1 VSQLLVLAFVFV
13 AVVCLTVA
21 TYLYANRAQLS
32 AADAARARLK
42 MVQETKR
49 TAPSILLKDQKEAG
63 LSLLARLLGG
73 KAFGERLALQL
84 RRAGSELTPGS
95 LILYAAGFTSVGI
108 AAGLITRSS
117 VVLVVAAVSGA
128 IGPFFWLRRRERKR
142 LAAFQSQL
150 PDAIDMLVSAMRAG
164 YSFQAA
170 MRFISEEVA
179 DPLGPE
185 FARFYDEQRLGVD
198 VRSALTALQERIE
211 SMDLKMFVTAVLVQ
225 RESGGNLSE
234 VLANISDI
242 MRERFAMQGEIDTLT
257 AESRLSA
264 RILGV
269 LPILVFIGITI
280 VNPAFMRPMLQQPV
294 GRFMLAIAAVSVL
307 LGYLVMMSI
316 ADIDL

>member
-1 VSQLLVLAFVFV
+1 VQQLLILLFVFV
-13 AVVCLTVA
+13 AAVCLTVA
-21 TYLYANRAQLS
+21 TYLYLNRTRLS
-32 AADAARARLK
+32 AADAARARLQ
-42 MVQETKR
+42 MAEETRR
-49 TAPSILLKDQKEAG
+49 TAPSILLKDESRAG
-63 LSLLARLLGG
+63 LTLLGRLLGG
-73 KAFGERLALQL
+73 RAYNERVSLQL
-84 RRAGSELTPGS
+84 RRAGSEATPGS
-95 LILYAAGFTSVGI
+95 LILFAVGLASTGLVLGLLLTSLVLAAALAIV
-108 AAGLITRSS
+108 
-117 VVLVVAAVSGA
+117 GA
-128 IGPFFWLRRRERKR
+128 IGPFFWLRRKERRR
-142 LAAFQSQL
+142 LDAFQGQL

-198 VRSALTALQERIE
+198 VRTALTSLQDRID

-242 MRERFAMQGEIDTLT
+242 MRERFAMQGEIETLT

-264 RILGV
+264 RILGL
-269 LPILVFIGITI
+269 LPVLVFIGISI

-294 GRFMLAIAAVSVL
+294 GQLMLALAALSVL
-307 LGYLVMMSI
+307 LGYIVMMSI